1 MGTMSL
7 DLLKEQQ
14 KEKQTELLQTL
25 QSEEASEEAIAQ
37 AFADYAR
44 EVKEGTFPAQEH
56 TFAISEEVIE
66 KLY

>member
-1 MGTMSL
+1 MFS
-7 DLLKEQQ
+7 DFKP
-14 KEKQTELLQTL
+14 KFVKQFANVGEVMK
-25 QSEEASEEAIAQ
+25 Q